1 MTVSQTIQNP
11 PNIDWQKMVKLM
23 EEIQGLEND
32 LLTNPENAQ
41 KDLSEMK
48 GLAGQLVQL
57 DTDGYSPPND
67 GSFHAQLLAL
77 QNLITTMQG
86 GGFNPLNEMSILPD
100 VGQFDGLAVAIMAGI
115 LV

>member
-1 MTVSQTIQNP
+1 MTVSQAIQNP
-11 PNIDWQKMVKLM
+11 PDIDWKKMASLT
-23 EEIQGLEND
+23 EEIQDLEND
-32 LLTNPENAQ
+32 LLTNPKNAQ

-67 GSFHAQLLAL
+67 PSFHAQLLAL
-77 QNLITTMQG
+77 QTLLTTMQG
-86 GGFNPLNEMSILPD
+86 TGFNPLNGMSILPD
-100 VGQFDGLAVAIMAGI
+100 VGQLDSLVVAIMAGI